1 MLNTF
6 PESSVGVKL
15 LCFVIML
22 REIFHNLSPLCSN
35 LLPETFLRAAGLKF
49 RRFVA
54 LL

>member
-6 PESSVGVKL
+6 PEPNVAVKL

-22 REIFHNLSPLCSN
+22 REIFHNLSPVCSN
-35 LLPETFLRAAGLKF
+35 LLPETFLRDAGLKF
-49 RRFVA
+49 RRVVA